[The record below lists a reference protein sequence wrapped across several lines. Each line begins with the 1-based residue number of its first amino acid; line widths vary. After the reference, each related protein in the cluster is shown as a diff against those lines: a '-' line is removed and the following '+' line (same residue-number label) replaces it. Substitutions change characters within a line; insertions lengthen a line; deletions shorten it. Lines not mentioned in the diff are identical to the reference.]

1 MTHEEREICLD
12 IAKNLKKQLFP
23 LPSETGAKAQDEFI
37 RKVCY
42 ATWSSIGH
50 LAKNSLINS
59 GLTFCKEY
67 DFEQEWM
74 KQSDILYTY
83 IKNQARDE
91 YEKAMRD
98 CVARRFKFNGQS
110 GQVIF
115 HSNLSL
121 LDAIQEIHNIA
132 NEIKEMD

>member
-23 LPSETGAKAQDEFI
+23 LPSETEANAQDEFI

-50 LAKNSLINS
+50 LVKNSLINS

-74 KQSDILYTY
+74 KQSDTLCAY
-83 IKNQARDE
+83 IENQAKDE

-98 CVARRFKFNGQS
+98 CVARRFKFNGQI

-115 HSNLSL
+115 HSNLSP